1 MSLQHNLAAAD
12 PNEEGAQPIY
22 LMMYL
27 MMSARDDMSM
37 CGRAASYAQG
47 TWMDSVY

>member
-12 PNEEGAQPIY
+12 PNEEGAQPK
-22 LMMYL
+22 YL
-27 MMSARDDMSM
+27 MMSAWDDMSM